1 VRYNLPFSPLQ
12 HRNNDGAAHMLIYLI
27 TLYKIFRNSFYY
39 QRLRNALLLI
49 LAVHVIGTLGYI
61 IISGGKASVIDA
73 FYMVFITVATI
84 GYGEIID
91 LSNSPA
97 GRVFTMLIGFIGI
110 GTLTYLF
117 STITAF
123 VLQTEINNAYRRLR
137 MERSIAAMS
146 GHYIVCGIGRV
157 GSYIADELLK
167 TERRFVV
174 IDVDEKIV
182 EAHCERTGHH
192 VFLTGDASDDDLL
205 LRAGIKRCAGVFA
218 VSGDDSKNLV
228 ICLSAR
234 QLNPAVRIVARVHN
248 PRNAEKTR
256 RAGADE
262 IVSPDFT
269 GGIHLASVMIRPHA
283 VNFMEMMLHTD
294 NNLRVEEIIAPAS
307 FKSCTV
313 AELGRSRD
321 WMLVAIRKGEKWD
334 FNPPSDARI
343 EPGLALI
350 SITSP
355 AGRRALEKIV
365 GASGTLETALPG

>member
-1 VRYNLPFSPLQ
+1 
-12 HRNNDGAAHMLIYLI
+12 MLIYLI
-27 TLYKIFRNSFYY
+27 PLYRIFRNSFYF

-73 FYMVFITVATI
+73 LYMVFITVATI
-84 GYGEIID
+84 GYGEVID
-91 LSNSPA
+91 LSKSPV
-97 GRVFTMLIGFIGI
+97 GRVFTMLIGIIGI

-117 STITAF
+117 SAITAF
-123 VLQTEINNAYRRLR
+123 VLETEINKAYRRLR
-137 MERSIAAMS
+137 MERTIATMS

-157 GSYIADELLK
+157 GGHIADELLK
-167 TERRFVV
+167 TERTFVV
-174 IDVDEKIV
+174 IDVDEKNV
-182 EAHCERTGHH
+182 EAHCERTGHQIA
-192 VFLTGDASDDDLL
+192 LMGDASDDDLL

-218 VSGDDSKNLV
+218 ISGDDSKNLV

-262 IVSPDFT
+262 IVSPDLT

-283 VNFMEMMLHTD
+283 VNFMEMMLRTD
-294 NNLRVEEIIAPAS
+294 NNLRVEEIIVPAS
-307 FKSCTV
+307 FKPCTV

-321 WMLVAIRKGEKWD
+321 WMLVAIRKGEKWN
-334 FNPPSDARI
+334 FNPPSDTRI

-355 AGRRALEKIV
+355 AGRRALEKII
-365 GASGTLETALPG
+365 GASGTMETALPG